1 MPFEAAKGHFSF
13 KTTKSQQRKGIFVGL
28 VLLDDYSPL
37 IFFYFSINQKEEGYY
52 GGGTLGGG
60 DVGGR
65 TV

>member
-13 KTTKSQQRKGIFVGL
+13 KTTKSHQRKGNFVGL
-28 VLLDDYSPL
+28 ALLDDYSSL
-37 IFFYFSINQKEEGYY
+37 KFLENFNKKGEEYY

-60 DVGGR
+60 DVRGR